1 MWPRGLLC
9 TFLAATAAATATD
22 GETTFVERTPL
33 DKIWCPI
40 ARAPGS
46 LDVCGLVGKITPRF
60 SSCACELAYVM
71 ATFLLAYY
79 LYLEAEERGVD
90 SSLQYEQLLQW
101 ISVFNQHYS
110 REYALLEMPWPLVAG
125 LRSLTS
131 RKSAKGSGLS
141 PRPAVDLVQAQKNV
155 GRSFWAKYFCHDR
168 CANQVSQTPSTP
180 STQRLVEDVA
190 ARVSRHANEP
200 AGEAHMIHGS
210 ICTQG
215 PTAK

>member
-1 MWPRGLLC
+1 MWRRGLLY

-22 GETTFVERTPL
+22 GETRRLVERTPL

-131 RKSAKGSGLS
+131 RRSAKGHGLQ
-141 PRPAVDLVQAQKNV
+141 PRPAVDLVQAQKAV
-155 GRSFWAKYFCHDR
+155 DRSFWAKYFCFDQ

-180 STQRLVEDVA
+180 STRRLVDDVA
-190 ARVSRHANEP
+190 ARVSR
-200 AGEAHMIHGS
+200 
-210 ICTQG
+210 
-215 PTAK
+215 

>member
-9 TFLAATAAATATD
+9 TLLAATAAATPTD
-22 GETTFVERTPL
+22 GGTNFVERTPL

-90 SSLQYEQLLQW
+90 SSLQYKQLVQW

-110 REYALLEMPWPLVAG
+110 REFSILRLPWTLVAG
-125 LRSLTS
+125 MQSLTS
-131 RKSAKGSGLS
+131 RGSAKGYNLK
-141 PRPAVDLVQAQKNV
+141 PRPGVDLVQAQKDV
-155 GRSFWAKYFCHDR
+155 KRSLWAKYFCPDQ
-168 CANQVSQTPSTP
+168 CANQVLQAPSTP
-180 STQRLVEDVA
+180 STRRLLDDVA
-190 ARVSRHANEP
+190 TRVSRH
-200 AGEAHMIHGS
+200 S
-210 ICTQG
+210 I
-215 PTAK
+215 

>member
-1 MWPRGLLC
+1 MWRRGLLY
-9 TFLAATAAATATD
+9 TLLAATAAATATD
-22 GETTFVERTPL
+22 GGTTFVERTPL

-101 ISVFNQHYS
+101 ISVFNQHY
-110 REYALLEMPWPLVAG
+110 
-125 LRSLTS
+125 
-131 RKSAKGSGLS
+131 
-141 PRPAVDLVQAQKNV
+141 
-155 GRSFWAKYFCHDR
+155 
-168 CANQVSQTPSTP
+168 
-180 STQRLVEDVA
+180 
-190 ARVSRHANEP
+190 
-200 AGEAHMIHGS
+200 
-210 ICTQG
+210 
-215 PTAK
+215 

>member
-1 MWPRGLLC
+1 MWPRGLLY
-9 TFLAATAAATATD
+9 TLVAATAAATATD
-22 GETTFVERTPL
+22 GGTTFVERTPL

-131 RKSAKGSGLS
+131 RRSAKGHGLQ
-141 PRPAVDLVQAQKNV
+141 PRPAVDLVQAQKAV
-155 GRSFWAKYFCHDR
+155 DRSFWAKYFCSDQ
-168 CANQVSQTPSTP
+168 CANQVSQAPSTP
-180 STQRLVEDVA
+180 STRRLVDDVA
-190 ARVSRHANEP
+190 APVSRQ
-200 AGEAHMIHGS
+200 S
-210 ICTQG
+210 F
-215 PTAK
+215 

>member
-1 MWPRGLLC
+1 ME
-9 TFLAATAAATATD
+9 AVSATD
-22 GETTFVERTPL
+22 GETTSSGATLVKGTPL
-33 DKIWCPI
+33 DKITCKI
-40 ARAPGS
+40 ARSPGS
-46 LDVCGLVGKITPRF
+46 LDVKGLLGKISRIRF

-110 REYALLEMPWPLVAG
+110 REFALLEMPWPLLSG

-131 RKSAKGSGLS
+131 RRSAKGDGLK
-141 PRPAVDLVQAQKNV
+141 PRPAVDLVQAQKAV
-155 GRSFWAKYFCHDR
+155 GRSFWAKYFCPDQ

-180 STQRLVEDVA
+180 STRRLVDDVA